1 MPERVSAAGRSGLD
15 HEPEVESVG
24 MKEQISVLV
33 DGESSSSE
41 REKILRAMHADPE
54 LRDTWERYHLV
65 STAIRRELGVV
76 LRSGLAD
83 RVQARLHSESPEP
96 VLRHRPYFK
105 FAAGLAIAAS
115 VATIAIFSLSPV
127 QQPSRTPLAKAS
139 PVGASRTTVADS
151 RQLPDEQQRALGPYL
166 VPHGEFA
173 RTTGMLSYVR
183 VVGYEDTAAVDAPA
197 AAADGKNGE

>member
-1 MPERVSAAGRSGLD
+1 
-15 HEPEVESVG
+15 

-33 DGESSSSE
+33 DGESDSLE
-41 REKILRAMHADPE
+41 RERILRAMHANPE
-54 LRDTWERYHLV
+54 LRNTWERYHLV

-76 LRSGLAD
+76 LPSGLAD
-83 RVQARLHSESPEP
+83 RVHARLQAERPESSF
-96 VLRHRPYFK
+96 RHRPYLK

-127 QQPSRTPLAKAS
+127 QTPSRATLAKAS
-139 PVGASRTTVADS
+139 AGTGSPTTVANS
-151 RQLPDEQQRALGPYL
+151 QQLPEEQQRALGPYL

-183 VVGYEDTAAVDAPA
+183 VVGYEGTAAVDAPA
-197 AAADGKNGE
+197 PAAEGKTGE